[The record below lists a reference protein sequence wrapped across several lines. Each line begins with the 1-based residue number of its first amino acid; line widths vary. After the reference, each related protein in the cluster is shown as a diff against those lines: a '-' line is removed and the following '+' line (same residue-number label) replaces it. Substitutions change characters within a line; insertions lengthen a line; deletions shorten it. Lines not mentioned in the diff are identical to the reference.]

1 MKKYEGIR
9 KWYEKITFQRL
20 LTTVMIVF
28 VSVVFLTF
36 SVIVVCLSEAKIRQN
51 TRDNMTM
58 VMRQFDV
65 YLGNHI
71 ANIFEG
77 FKSPRGHK

>member
-36 SVIVVCLSEAKIRQN
+36 SVIVAV
-51 TRDNMTM
+51 T
-58 VMRQFDV
+58 
-65 YLGNHI
+65 
-71 ANIFEG
+71 AN
-77 FKSPRGHK
+77 P